1 MGGSLILLKNLL
13 FLLRKVGK
21 PNLLAGLQ
29 TLFLQQYRYLD
40 HLLQDHTHNHKCH
53 KHIFS

>member
-13 FLLRKVGK
+13 FLLRKVDK

-40 HLLQDHTHNHKCH
+40 HLLQDHTHNHKCY

>member
-1 MGGSLILLKNLL
+1 MGVSLILLKNLL
-13 FLLRKVGK
+13 FLLRKVDK

-29 TLFLQQYRYLD
+29 TLFLQQYRYQD